1 MSAQAVVVG
10 RDRELAA
17 EVADGIIIKG
27 DSQLQFNG
35 HPSLAVAEIPD
46 TFAQNGIDY
55 RSDVVLRAP
64 YGIVVSHSIQ
74 FAVPR

>member
-1 MSAQAVVVG
+1 MSAQAVVVD

-35 HPSLAVAEIPD
+35 HASLAVAEIPD
-46 TFAQNGIDY
+46 TFAQNGILA
-55 RSDVVLRAP
+55 SLR
-64 YGIVVSHSIQ
+64 
-74 FAVPR
+74 

>member
-1 MSAQAVVVG
+1 MSSQAVVVG
-10 RDRELAA
+10 SDGKLATKI
-17 EVADGIIIKG
+17 ADSIIIKG

-64 YGIVVSHSIQ
+64 YGIVVSHSIL
-74 FAVPR
+74 FAVLR